1 MLNKYRRNDK
11 NFINILPYG
20 GGFLSFVSYIPSKAV
35 LLLLKKLRLWTR
47 GVLCCVCLCIFSA
60 KSIGTEQDMYQF
72 NIPVQPLAKSLSEL
86 SNQTQTLVL
95 FPYELVEKHKG
106 NAIKGQFTLLQ
117 AIDELL
123 SNTGLVGGLSKK
135 KVMMISKQKSSL
147 SFDKNNGENTMN
159 SKKSILA
166 TVMAFLFSGSA
177 VMTTASAQDTDTKI
191 SEEQADKDTTDSQL
205 EVIIVTS
212 QKRSERLQDVPV
224 SVTAFSA
231 RDLKASNADSGIE
244 IVRQTPNLVVSV
256 LGNETQPKFSLR
268 GVSTSEFNLNA
279 VSPTGVFYDEVYIS
293 ASHLWG
299 AQTFDL
305 ERIEVLR
312 GPQGTLF
319 GKNTTAGAVNY
330 ISATPA
336 YDFEGDLS
344 VTYGSKN
351 YRQLKGAV
359 EAPLVDERLTARIA
373 FDVADSDGYI
383 ENVNPEVSDRSD
395 IDHKSGRLTVAYK
408 NDAEDFNA
416 SLKIFHTESDAK
428 AVGVI
433 NSGLLPGD
441 LNAFGDNPRVFNGQA
456 LDSRQTAIDRD
467 GGIIVRGDGAT
478 LRLEKDLGSVSLTSI
493 SSITDGSF
501 WNEVDVD
508 GTTNTLLHVDL
519 GSENREYSQD
529 LRIATNGE
537 GPINVIAGLY
547 YFSDE
552 IDVVGNYNI
561 FDGGLLLNQSY
572 NQKRSSH
579 AIYAD
584 GTIDFSDMY
593 TLYGG
598 LRYTKDKGRLNDY
611 AVEGFISPTNLEYN
625 DGDVTGRLG
634 LRVKLSPDFMV
645 FGQFARGYRSSA
657 FNGGALT
664 NPDDLTIAEPEQ
676 LDSYELGIKSQFF
689 DRNVTF
695 NASAFYYDFT
705 DQQFTNVAGLADQQ
719 LVNAGSSKI
728 TGIEMELVAML
739 SDEFTF
745 NLGLGVID
753 SEYRTLNLKSVDESG
768 NEVTLDL
775 SGNELSEAPKYTL
788 NFGADYFLSLGDIG
802 DLTFNASATHVASQ
816 FYTANNS
823 TLASGDSYWDVGMR
837 IAYIDPEGRFEVSLF
852 GKNLTD
858 NDESAGIVLDATSQ
872 TRFTTVPYPRR
883 FGIQVSTSF

>member
-1 MLNKYRRNDK
+1 M
-11 NFINILPYG
+11 
-20 GGFLSFVSYIPSKAV
+20 
-35 LLLLKKLRLWTR
+35 
-47 GVLCCVCLCIFSA
+47 
-60 KSIGTEQDMYQF
+60 
-72 NIPVQPLAKSLSEL
+72 
-86 SNQTQTLVL
+86 
-95 FPYELVEKHKG
+95 
-106 NAIKGQFTLLQ
+106 
-117 AIDELL
+117 
-123 SNTGLVGGLSKK
+123 
-135 KVMMISKQKSSL
+135 
-147 SFDKNNGENTMN
+147 
-159 SKKSILA
+159 
-166 TVMAFLFSGSA
+166 
-177 VMTTASAQDTDTKI
+177 
-191 SEEQADKDTTDSQL
+191 
-205 EVIIVTS
+205 
-212 QKRSERLQDVPV
+212 
-224 SVTAFSA
+224 
-231 RDLKASNADSGIE
+231 
-244 IVRQTPNLVVSV
+244 
-256 LGNETQPKFSLR
+256 
-268 GVSTSEFNLNA
+268 
-279 VSPTGVFYDEVYIS
+279 
-293 ASHLWG
+293 
-299 AQTFDL
+299 
-305 ERIEVLR
+305 R

-359 EAPLVDERLTARIA
+359 EAPLVDDRLTARIA

-383 ENVNPEVSDRSD
+383 ENVNPEVSARSD
-395 IDHKSGRLTVAYK
+395 IDHKSGRLTIAYK

-433 NSGLLPGD
+433 NSGLMPGD
-441 LNAFGDNPRVFNGQA
+441 LNAFGVNARVFNGQT
-456 LDSRQTAIDRD
+456 LNSRQTALDRD
-467 GGIIVRGDGAT
+467 GSIIVRGDGAT

-508 GTTNTLLHVDL
+508 GTTDTLLHVDL

-537 GPINVIAGLY
+537 GPVNVIAGLY

-552 IDVVGNYNI
+552 LDIVGNYNI
-561 FDGGLLLNQSY
+561 FDGGLFLNQSY
-572 NQKRSSH
+572 NQKRTSH

-611 AVEGFISPTNLEYN
+611 AVEGFIPPTNLEYN

-664 NPDDLTIAEPEQ
+664 NPDDLTIADPEQ
-676 LDSYELGIKSQFF
+676 LDSYEFGIKSQFF
-689 DRNVTF
+689 NRNVTF

-705 DQQFTNVAGLADQQ
+705 DHVAGLADQQ

-728 TGIEMELVAML
+728 TGVEVELIAML
-739 SDEFTF
+739 SDDFTF

-768 NEVTLDL
+768 NEVILDL

-788 NFGADYFLSLGDIG
+788 NLGADYFLSLGDRG
-802 DLTFNASATHVASQ
+802 DLTFNASASHVASQ
-816 FYTANNS
+816 FYTSNNS
-823 TLASGDSYWDVGMR
+823 PLAAADSYWDVGAR
-837 IAYIDPEGRFEVSLF
+837 IAYIDPEARFEVSLF

-858 NDESAGIVLDATSQ
+858 NDESQGIVLDATSQ

-883 FGIQVSTSF
+883 FGIQLSTSF